1 MNDVTTED
9 TGTETFDVGE
19 YCRQVE
25 DHLTRVN
32 GGHLVRIIGPGFE
45 LVRRWAHEGIP
56 LSLVFHGI
64 DLKAERHRS
73 GKSKRPLRLEFCEAD
88 VRAVYDNWRR
98 AVGLFA
104 SAPAT
109 GAEGESPASEVHDE
123 RKRPSL
129 SKHLD
134 RVIDRLSRAAGRL
147 ELPDALRAA
156 IDQCLHEVIDVRDES
171 RKLRG
176 QARADLAGQ
185 LPAIDERLQRAA
197 REAVSDEELAGLRQ
211 EAEADLSTY
220 RARLSPDVWQR
231 SVDVGLDRLIRDRLG
246 LPTID
251 MNAP

>member
-1 MNDVTTED
+1 VSDATIEN

-45 LVRRWAHEGIP
+45 LVRRWAYEGIP

-64 DLKAERHRS
+64 DLKAERHRT

-88 VRAVYDNWRR
+88 VRAVYENWRR
-98 AVGLFA
+98 AVGLFTPA
-104 SAPAT
+104 AAPE
-109 GAEGESPASEVHDE
+109 AESDAAAAESHDE

-129 SKHLD
+129 TRHLD

-156 IDQCLHEVIDVRDES
+156 IDRCLLEVVHVRDEA
-171 RKLRG
+171 KKARG
-176 QARADLAGQ
+176 HARADLVAR
-185 LPAIDERLQRAA
+185 LPAIDERLRLAA
-197 REAVSDEELAGLRQ
+197 RDAVSDEEVARLRSDAETDLA
-211 EAEADLSTY
+211 AY
-220 RARLSPDVWQR
+220 RGRLSPDTWQR
-231 SVDVGLDRLIRDRLG
+231 SVDVGLDRMLRDRLG
-246 LPTID
+246 LPTIELG
-251 MNAP
+251 AL